1 MKNHS
6 QVKHFPGVNPGS
18 FKHEAARRRARA
30 HPQSLTHSTA
40 PLGSV
45 RIIKSAG
52 SDSIYRQLKFLQNP
66 ILMARLHFNPLFRNI
81 PIRPI
86 HCNNYQP

>member
-6 QVKHFPGVNPGS
+6 WVKHFPGVNPGS
-18 FKHEAARRRARA
+18 FNTKRHARARV
-30 HPQSLTHSTA
+30 HTHTHSLTHSTA

-45 RIIKSAG
+45 RIIKSVG
-52 SDSIYRQLKFLQNP
+52 SDNIYGQLRFLQNP
-66 ILMARLHFNPLFRNI
+66 ILMARLHFNPLFRHI

-86 HCNNYQP
+86 NP